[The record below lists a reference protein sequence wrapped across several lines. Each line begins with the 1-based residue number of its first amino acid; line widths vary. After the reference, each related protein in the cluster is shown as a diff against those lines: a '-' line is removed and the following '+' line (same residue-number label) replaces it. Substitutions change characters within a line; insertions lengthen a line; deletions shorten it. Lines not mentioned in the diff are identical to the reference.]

1 MIKNNIRYQI
11 RKRWISLYIRKPIAN
26 QSTFMRII
34 MLVFLFSFCGVGLYA
49 QRINQVPDSLRK
61 KPTVPVRGKI
71 SKIDPAIN
79 DRPVTADDEIKA
91 RLIKLALNNPQVAID
106 DANVEIALL
115 NRKKAST
122 SWLSSL
128 SVTGNVNEFV
138 INNSPA
144 ANFFPKYNLGVAIP
158 FDIFSKSSN
167 EKRVA
172 DENIKIANALKI
184 QNENLLKGEVLS
196 RYETFKEQKDLLAL
210 QNITAENNF
219 SDYQAAQ
226 KNFSDGLITIDEL
239 NKFYQAYIA
248 QKIKIISIT
257 KDFNIAKIL
266 LEQLI
271 GLPIENALQGLYTE

>member
-1 MIKNNIRYQI
+1 MA
-11 RKRWISLYIRKPIAN
+11 L
-26 QSTFMRII
+26 
-34 MLVFLFSFCGVGLYA
+34 CA

-79 DRPVTADDEIKA
+79 DRPVSADDEIKA
-91 RLIKLALNNPQVAID
+91 RLIRLALNNPQVTID
-106 DANVEIALL
+106 NSNIEIAEL
-115 NRKKAST
+115 NRKKASS

-144 ANFFPKYNLGVAIP
+144 ANFFPKYNLGIAIP
-158 FDIFSKSSN
+158 FNIFSATAN

-184 QNENLLKGEVLS
+184 QNENILKAEVLS

-210 QNITAENNF
+210 QNITVENHY

-226 KNFSDGLITIDEL
+226 KNFSDGLISIDEL
-239 NKFYQAYIA
+239 NKFYQVYISE
-248 QKIKIISIT
+248 KVKVISIN
-257 KDFNIAKIL
+257 KEYNVAKIL
-266 LEQLI
+266 VEQLI
-271 GLPIENALQGLYTE
+271 GLPLENALQGLYTE

>member
-1 MIKNNIRYQI
+1 M
-11 RKRWISLYIRKPIAN
+11 RK
-26 QSTFMRII
+26 I
-34 MLVFLFSFCGVGLYA
+34 MLVFLTSFLAMSLFA

-79 DRPVTADDEIKA
+79 DKPVTADDEIKA

-106 DANVEIALL
+106 NSNIEIAEL
-115 NRKKAST
+115 NRKKAAS
-122 SWLSSL
+122 SWLSSF
-128 SVTGNVNEFV
+128 SIGGNVNEFV

-144 ANFFPKYNLGVAIP
+144 ANFFPKYNFGVAVP

-172 DENIKIANALKI
+172 NENIKIANALKV
-184 QNENLLKGEVLS
+184 QNENQLKADVLS

-210 QNITAENNF
+210 QNITVENHY

-226 KNFSDGLITIDEL
+226 KNFSDGLISIDEL
-239 NKFYQAYIA
+239 NKFYQAYLVE
-248 QKIKIISIT
+248 KVKIISIT

-271 GLPIENALQGLYTE
+271 GVPVENALQGLYTE

>member
-1 MIKNNIRYQI
+1 M
-11 RKRWISLYIRKPIAN
+11 RK
-26 QSTFMRII
+26 I
-34 MLVFLFSFCGVGLYA
+34 MLFLVFSVFGLSVFA

-79 DRPVTADDEIKA
+79 DRPITADDEIKA
-91 RLIKLALNNPQVAID
+91 RLIKLVLSNPQVAID

-167 EKRVA
+167 EKKVGN
-172 DENIKIANALKI
+172 ENIKIANALKI
-184 QNENLLKGEVLS
+184 QNENILKAEVLS

-210 QNITAENNF
+210 QNITVENHL

-226 KNFSDGLITIDEL
+226 KNFSDGLITIEEL
-239 NKFYQAYIA
+239 NKFYQAYISE
-248 QKIKIISIT
+248 KVKVISIN
-257 KDFNIAKIL
+257 KEFNIAKIL

-271 GLPIENALQGLYTE
+271 GLPVENALQGFYTE